1 MKKQVDDLWDTYN
14 LLLEEREST
23 VKKVAD
29 ADTVTKAKTSVNS
42 LTELDE
48 HISIVFNEI
57 IKLDPP
63 VFEVPSE
70 IVIAKK
76 KVGRPSKKK

>member
-1 MKKQVDDLWDTYN
+1 MTQIDDLWDTYN
-14 LLLEEREST
+14 LLSEEREST
-23 VKKVAD
+23 VKKVAG
-29 ADTVTKAKTSVNS
+29 ADTVAKAKTAVNS
-42 LTELDE
+42 LTELDD

-76 KVGRPSKKK
+76 KVGISKKE

>member
-1 MKKQVDDLWDTYN
+1 MKKQVKDLWDTYN
-14 LLLEEREST
+14 LLIEEREST
-23 VKKVAD
+23 VKKVAG
-29 ADTVTKAKTSVNS
+29 ADTVAKAKTAVNS

-76 KVGRPSKKK
+76 KVGISKKE